1 MSETGSKHI
10 DAEHIQKWQRLD
22 ELDSS
27 AISGK
32 PITAKQFQAYCAS
45 IKNGTYLQED
55 LQAVQKQK
63 QKLLQTLSLLE
74 EIEKTLQTEITR
86 TNQFH

>member
-1 MSETGSKHI
+1 MSQTDSKHI
-10 DAEHIQKWQRLD
+10 DAEQIKKWQRLD

-27 AISGK
+27 AISGQLV
-32 PITAKQFQAYCAS
+32 TAQQFQAYCAS

-55 LQAVQKQK
+55 LQAVQKHK

-74 EIEKTLQTEITR
+74 EIESTLQSEIAR
-86 TNQFH
+86 TNQS